1 MLIDS
6 GISFKKLQPLLLLN
20 ILLLASICMS
30 AQTGDADPKSGN
42 NAKSEPENGQLF
54 TPEDSRNPKVFLKHL
69 AEDQKSIW
77 TSPFRLE
84 PRDAFWAVPVAGVTA
99 GLIETDARAQQAI
112 PGSHISLSDN
122 ISNIGLGAYGGV
134 VIGAYLLGAHQ
145 HDAREEETGLL
156 AGEAGINAF
165 AISYVFK
172 YAFQRQRPNEGNGR
186 GDFWTHPNSGSFYS
200 AHSTVAF
207 AFASVIASEYP
218 GWLSSTLAYGGATAI
233 GVARITA
240 KQHFPSDVFF
250 GAVTGYLIGKDVYK
264 LHHNPNLD
272 ETQYGTFVKEHPT
285 WSAGNAGST
294 FVPLGEWEY
303 PLVDRLMAAGLIQT
317 QITALRPYTRTAF
330 ADMVSEAEYR
340 IGDNPDVSPMLLN
353 DVAALKKEFAY
364 ELGLDS
370 SQTNQSL
377 HLPSEL
383 YSNLTYISGTP
394 LNDSYHFGETIT
406 NNFGR
411 PYQGGFNNQTGFRAR
426 ATNGRFS
433 FYFAGEYQ
441 HAPGAPA
448 YPLAARENI
457 AQADDIP
464 VPPDT
469 PIAATNQF
477 RVLDAY
483 AAVTVAGHNISV
495 GKQSLWWDS
504 TRGSAMIM
512 SDNAVPFYMLNI
524 DRIIPLK
531 LPWILKYLGP
541 VRYDFFFGQ
550 MAGHQYPP
558 RPFIHGEKF
567 SFKPTANLEFG
578 FARTAVFA
586 GEDVTPLTFGT
597 FWKSFTST
605 TSSTNPGFDLRNS
618 AGVRHSEFDFTYRIP
633 RLRNWL
639 TLYADSLVHDDLSPI
654 DAPRRAAI
662 TPGFYL
668 THFPKVPKL
677 DLHVEA
683 GYTDIPVQN
692 SNGGKFLYWE
702 VIYRDVYVNG
712 QQIMGSWMGRE
723 GKGVQA
729 WSTYW
734 FNPRSTLQ
742 FSYREAKVAKDFI
755 TYGETIND
763 FAARA
768 QYTMH
773 NDVQLTGLLQYEQ
786 WKAPI
791 LATGLQRDVVT
802 SISVNFWPKTFS
814 VKGP

>member
-6 GISFKKLQPLLLLN
+6 ENFKKFQLLIFSVLLLTTM
-20 ILLLASICMS
+20 CTS
-30 AQTGDADPKSGN
+30 AQSDKAQEKPQGDSNSKPAND
-42 NAKSEPENGQLF
+42 EIF
-54 TPEDSRNPKVFLKHL
+54 TPQDSRNPKVFLKHL

-77 TSPFRLE
+77 TSPFRLQ
-84 PRDAFWAVPVAGVTA
+84 PTDAFWLVPVAGVTT

-112 PGSHISLSDN
+112 SGGHISLSNN
-122 ISNIGLGAYGGV
+122 IANFGLGAYGGA
-134 VIGAYLLGAHQ
+134 VIGAYLLGRHQ

-165 AISYVFK
+165 AVSEAFK
-172 YAFQRQRPNEGNGR
+172 YVFQRQRPLEGNGQ
-186 GDFWTHPNSGSFYS
+186 GDFFTRPNSGSFYS
-200 AHSTVAF
+200 AHSTISF

-218 GWLSSTLAYGGATAI
+218 GWLSSSLAYGGATVI
-233 GVARITA
+233 SLSRLTG
-240 KQHFPSDVFF
+240 KQHFPSDVFV
-250 GAVTGYLIGKDVYK
+250 GALTGYLIGKDVYK
-264 LHHNPNLD
+264 LHHNPD
-272 ETQYGTFVKEHPT
+272 IDGTQYGTFVKEHPA

-294 FVPLGEWEY
+294 YVPLGEWEY
-303 PLVDRLMAAGLIQT
+303 PLIDRLMASGLILT
-317 QITALRPYTRTAF
+317 QINALRPYTRTAM

-340 IGDNPDVSPMLLN
+340 LSDNPNVSPVLLN
-353 DVAALKKEFAY
+353 DLAELKKEFAY
-364 ELGLDS
+364 ELGLGKS
-370 SQTNQSL
+370 ESNQSL
-377 HLPSEL
+377 FLPSEV
-383 YSNLTYISGTP
+383 YTQASYISGTP
-394 LNDSYHFGETIT
+394 LTDSYHFGETIT

-411 PYQGGFNNQTGFRAR
+411 PYQSGFNDYTGFRAR
-426 ATNGRFS
+426 ATTGRFS
-433 FYFAGEYQ
+433 FYFTGEYQ

-448 YPLAARENI
+448 LPLAARENI
-457 AQADDIP
+457 SVADNVP
-464 VPPDT
+464 VPPDVPT
-469 PIAATNQF
+469 AVTNQF

-483 AAVTVAGHNISV
+483 ASMTVAGNNISV
-495 GKQSLWWDS
+495 GKQSLWWDP

-512 SDNAVPFYMLNI
+512 SDNALPFYMLNI
-524 DRIIPLK
+524 NRIVPFR
-531 LPWILKYLGP
+531 LPWVLKYLGP
-541 VRYDFFFGQ
+541 MRYDFSFGQ
-550 MAGHQYPP
+550 LADHQYPP
-558 RPFIHGEKF
+558 RPFIHSEKI
-567 SFKPTANLEFG
+567 SFKPTNNLEFG

-586 GEDVTPLTFGT
+586 GEGITPLTLGT

-639 TLYADSLVHDDLSPI
+639 TLYADSIVHDDVSPI

-668 THFPKVPKL
+668 THFPGLPKL

-702 VIYRDVYVNG
+702 GIYRDVYING
-712 QQIMGSWMGRE
+712 PQTMGSWMGRE

-729 WSTYW
+729 WTTYW

-742 FSYREAKVAKDFI
+742 ISYREAKVAKDFI

-763 FAARA
+763 FGVRA
-768 QYTMH
+768 QVTMH
-773 NDVQLTGLLQYEQ
+773 DNLQLTGSVQYEQ

-791 LATGLQRDVVT
+791 LATGLQQDVVT
-802 SISVNFWPKTFS
+802 SIGVNFWPKVFS
-814 VKGP
+814 FKGR